1 MASTSNSAPRAAG
14 STFATGITDLPAAA
28 QVIPNYIVLPNLCL
42 DRANYFYWRSQVL
55 STVRAHQLERFLTG
69 ARAQP
74 PATVP
79 DPTDASRF
87 IPNPNLADWM
97 RLDQFLMSWLFN
109 SISEAMLGH
118 VARCAFSSKLWNVL
132 IQLFSNQSRARV
144 FQLCGMLQSTKKGS
158 TPVDEYI
165 LKMRCLAD
173 ALYAASH
180 AISDDE
186 LILYILE
193 GLGSEYDSAIV
204 ALTTKHVI
212 TLFEVQFLLQTQE
225 MRIEQQHSIAAL
237 DLQNLTANYAF
248 ALKKASSSSTPSNNT
263 NRGRGSSNGARGRGG
278 CSNPNN
284 RGGNRPICQV
294 FGRAGHISLKCF
306 HRFDLS
312 YQGEPSN
319 NTPKPVPDDS
329 QALLAS
335 ASIVLGFMP

>member
-28 QVIPNYIVLPNLCL
+28 Q
-42 DRANYFYWRSQVL
+42 RSQVL
-55 STVRAHQLERFLTG
+55 STVCAHQLERFLTG

-109 SISEAMLGH
+109 SISEAI
-118 VARCAFSSKLWNVL
+118 VL
-132 IQLFSNQSRARV
+132 QLR
-144 FQLCGMLQSTKKGS
+144 GMLQSTKKGS

-204 ALTTKHVI
+204 ALTTKHAI

-278 CSNPNN
+278 RSNPNN